1 MKQIRKK
8 DESVKTLSNIYLIV
22 LFAGY
27 SFYTSVLSFAITD
40 VSESRGLTLPYRIFE
55 VLLMAI
61 LLAFTMRKKSY
72 VVTDSKVLWFFW
84 LLILCRFFYD
94 IFVANHLLPIGWK
107 IDTFSYMV
115 PMTLFPMLVLQK
127 VFKCINYKTVLF
139 WVYGLLA
146 IAVVMAFVNNPAML
160 YSSDVQLKASNT
172 SGVIATGH
180 MGLSV
185 LILSFYIFRH
195 YSVPRMI
202 KYIMI
207 PIVVVLSL
215 YVFLRSG
222 SRGPIFSAF
231 VVLVVALL
239 SVSKNKLKSLMWL
252 LFAFVI
258 LYLLSDYILEWIESI
273 SPVLVNRFEKKMDN
287 GGQLNDRIDLYIW
300 AWNEFKSHPLFGN
313 AFGIYSY
320 RFSDIGVSYSH
331 NAFLDTLIQ
340 SGVFGGVLFLF
351 LYVKAILAEI
361 RLLVVNH
368 PVAWVG
374 LIMVQMMSKVMVSSS
389 FYLTPTISI
398 GMIIVFIA
406 DKQIRKKYDKGKN
419 GSRYGF
425 LYNTNLQT
433 L

>member
-8 DESVKTLSNIYLIV
+8 DGSVKTLSNIYLIV

-107 IDTFSYMV
+107 IDIFSYMV
-115 PMTLFPMLVLQK
+115 PMTILPMLVLQK
-127 VFKCINYKTVLF
+127 VFKCINYNTVLF

-146 IAVVMAFVNNPAML
+146 VAVIMAFVNNPAML
-160 YSSDVQLKASNT
+160 YSSDVQLKASNS

-185 LILSFYIFRH
+185 LILTFYIYRH
-195 YSVPRMI
+195 YSLSKEV

-207 PIVVVLSL
+207 PIVVLSL

-222 SRGPIFSAF
+222 SRGPILSAL
-231 VVLVVALL
+231 VVFVVALL

-252 LFAFVI
+252 VAAFI
-258 LYLLSDYILEWIESI
+258 FLYLLSDYILDWIESI

-300 AWNEFKSHPLFGN
+300 AWNEFKNHPLLGS

-320 RFSDIGVSYSH
+320 WFSDAGVSYSH
-331 NAFLDTLIQ
+331 NAFLDTLMQ
-340 SGVFGGVLFLF
+340 SGVIGGVVFIY
-351 LYVKAILAEI
+351 LYIKAILAEI
-361 RLLVVNH
+361 RLLVANH

-374 LIMVQMMSKVMVSSS
+374 LIMIQMMAKVMVSSA

-406 DKQIRKKYDKGKN
+406 DKQIRKKYEIRKN
-419 GSRYGF
+419 GCRYGI
-425 LYNTNLQT
+425 LYNSNLQT